1 MGIIILLGGFLLLI
15 ILRIPIAISLTLAS
29 VFAALYLG
37 IPVPAV
43 AQRMVNGVNKVALL
57 AVPFFIFA
65 GQLMAAGGI
74 SKRLVDFSRVFV
86 GRLRGGLAMVNVM
99 ASMFFGGMSGSS
111 VADTASI
118 GAMLIPV
125 MKQDGYK
132 AEYATSVTISS
143 SIQGI
148 IIPPSHNMIIYALA
162 AGTNISVGMMFLGGV
177 IPGVLLGVSMMI
189 FCYIFAIRHNHPKGE
204 KLGVKRSLRIV
215 RDSIT
220 GLLTPVIIVG
230 GVVTGVF
237 TATESAAIA
246 CVWAFLISFLV
257 YREIPMKDF
266 VVILKRTFKT
276 LIVVLPVI
284 AAANGY
290 GFLIAYLRIP
300 RIVSTALLGISSN
313 KYVVMMIIN
322 LMLLGLG
329 CIMDMAPLILI
340 CAPIMLPVAMGLG
353 IHPVHFGIIMI
364 MNLSIGLLTPP
375 VGVTLFVGSTVGEVP
390 LEKLARANMPFYLLI
405 IVVLLLITYI
415 PPLVMWLPLTLMQ

>member
-132 AEYATSVTISS
+132 ADYATSVTISS

-189 FCYIFAIRHNHPKGE
+189 FCYIYAIRHNHPKGE
-204 KLGVKRSLRIV
+204 KLGVKRSLRII

-230 GVVTGVF
+230 G
-237 TATESAAIA
+237 
-246 CVWAFLISFLV
+246 
-257 YREIPMKDF
+257 
-266 VVILKRTFKT
+266 
-276 LIVVLPVI
+276 
-284 AAANGY
+284 
-290 GFLIAYLRIP
+290 
-300 RIVSTALLGISSN
+300 
-313 KYVVMMIIN
+313 
-322 LMLLGLG
+322 
-329 CIMDMAPLILI
+329 
-340 CAPIMLPVAMGLG
+340 
-353 IHPVHFGIIMI
+353 
-364 MNLSIGLLTPP
+364 
-375 VGVTLFVGSTVGEVP
+375 
-390 LEKLARANMPFYLLI
+390 
-405 IVVLLLITYI
+405 
-415 PPLVMWLPLTLMQ
+415 

>member
-1 MGIIILLGGFLLLI
+1 MGVTILLGGFLLLI
-15 ILRIPIAISLTLAS
+15 LLRIPIAIALTMTS
-29 VFAALYLG
+29 VFTAMYLG
-37 IPVPAV
+37 IPIPAV

-74 SKRLVDFSRVFV
+74 SRRIVDFARVFV
-86 GRLRGGLAMVNVM
+86 GRLRGGLAMVNVL
-99 ASMFFGGMSGSS
+99 ASMFCGGMSGSS
-111 VADTASI
+111 VADTSSI

-125 MKQDGYK
+125 MKHDGYR
-132 AEYATSVTISS
+132 ADYATSVTISS

-177 IPGVLLGVSMMI
+177 IPGVLLGIMMMI
-189 FCYIFAIRHNHPKGE
+189 FCYIYAIRRHHPKGE
-204 KLGVKRSLRIV
+204 KLGLRTSLRII
-215 RDSIT
+215 RDSLT
-220 GLLTPVIIVG
+220 GLLTPIIIVG
-230 GVVTGVF
+230 GVITGIF

-246 CVWAFLISFLV
+246 CVWAFLISFFF
-257 YREIPMKDF
+257 YREIPFRDF
-266 VVILKRTFKT
+266 TKILKRTFKT

-284 AAANGY
+284 AAANGF
-290 GFLIAYLRIP
+290 GFLITYLRIP
-300 RIVSTALLGISSN
+300 AMVTETLLGISSN
-313 KYVVMMIIN
+313 KYVVMLILN
-322 LMLLGLG
+322 LILLGLG

-364 MNLSIGLLTPP
+364 MNLAIGLLTPP
-375 VGVTLFVGSTVGEVP
+375 VGVTLFVGSTVGNVP
-390 LEKLARANMPFYLLI
+390 IERLARVNMPFYLLT

-415 PPLVMWLPLTLMQ
+415 PPLVMWLPMTVMN

>member
-29 VFAALYLG
+29 VFAAIYLG
-37 IPVPAV
+37 IPLPAV

-111 VADTASI
+111 VADTSSV

-162 AGTNISVGMMFLGGV
+162 AGTNISVGMMFLGGL
-177 IPGVLLGVSMMI
+177 IPGVLLGGSMMV
-189 FCYIFAIRHNHPKGE
+189 FCYIYAIRHNHPKGE

-230 GVVTGVF
+230 GVITGVF

-257 YREIPMKDF
+257 YREIPLKDF
-266 VVILKRTFKT
+266 IVILKRTFKT
-276 LIVVLPVI
+276 LIIVLPVI
-284 AAANGY
+284 AAANAF
-290 GFLIAYLRIP
+290 GFLIAYLRVP
-300 RIVSTALLGISSN
+300 GTVSNALLGISSN

-322 LMLLGLG
+322 LLLLGLG

-415 PPLVMWLPLTLMQ
+415 PPLVMWLPQTLMQ

>member
-1 MGIIILLGGFLLLI
+1 MGIAILLGGFLLLI
-15 ILRIPIAISLTLAS
+15 VIKIPIAIALTMSS
-29 VFAALYLG
+29 VFTAMYLG
-37 IPVPAV
+37 IPLPAV

-86 GRLRGGLAMVNVM
+86 GRLRGGLAMVNVL

-111 VADTASI
+111 VADTSSI

-125 MKQDGYK
+125 MKQDGYR
-132 AEYATSVTISS
+132 ADYATSVTISS

-177 IPGVLLGVSMMI
+177 IPGVLLGTMMMI
-189 FCYIFAIRHNHPKGE
+189 FCYIYAIRRNHPKGE
-204 KLGVKRSLRIV
+204 PMGLVQSLRII

-230 GVVTGVF
+230 GVITGIF

-246 CVWAFLISFLV
+246 CVWAFLISFFV
-257 YREIPMKDF
+257 YREIPLKDF
-266 VVILKRTFKT
+266 ILILKRTFKT
-276 LIVVLPVI
+276 LVIVLPVI
-284 AAANGY
+284 AAASAFA
-290 GFLIAYLRIP
+290 FLIAYLRVP
-300 RIVSTALLGISSN
+300 RMVTAALLGISSN
-313 KYVVMMIIN
+313 RYVVMLILN
-322 LMLLGLG
+322 LILLGLG

-340 CAPIMLPVAMGLG
+340 CAPIMLPVAVGIG

-364 MNLSIGLLTPP
+364 MNLAIGLLTPP

-390 LEKLARANMPFYLLI
+390 IERLARANMPFYLLT

-415 PPLVMWLPLTLMQ
+415 PPLVMWLPTLVMN